1 MLRILAPHQ
10 KATHNTL
17 LPSLLLHCLTLTILL
32 FQISP
37 VAAIENTEMMLPKV
51 YEKQALIDWMWSE
64 KLDGIR
70 GRWTG
75 TEMLTKGG
83 NKINIPPYFLK
94 NFPPFPLDGEI
105 WGGRQTFETTSS
117 IVKTSSYDKGWDKLQ
132 YGIFDAP
139 ERGVI
144 IEDRLEKAKKWF
156 ADQPSKFAF
165 IIPQHRLSS
174 KEELAEKL
182 TEIERL
188 GGEGIIVVKR
198 GSMYTNGRS
207 VDILKV
213 KHFED
218 AEAIVIG
225 YMPGKGKHQGSM
237 GSLIVELVQDRKI
250 VFKIGTGFSDDVREN
265 PPPIGA
271 MITFKYTGKYVSGK
285 PKFPS
290 FVRIRNVDGNYL

>member
-1 MLRILAPHQ
+1 MLPRLAPFQ
-10 KATHNTL
+10 KTTHNRLAFTL
-17 LPSLLLHCLTLTILL
+17 LVNSLTLITL
-32 FQISP
+32 FFLTSPIS
-37 VAAIENTEMMLPKV
+37 ATEDTEMMLPKV
-51 YEKQALIDWMWSE
+51 YEKQELIDWMWSE

-75 TEMLTKGG
+75 KEMLTKGG
-83 NKINIPPYFLK
+83 NKINIPQYFIN

-105 WGGRQTFETTSS
+105 WGGRQTFEKTSS
-117 IVKTSSYDKGWDKLQ
+117 IIKTSSYDKGWDKLQ

-139 ERGVI
+139 EQDVI

-156 ADQPSKFAF
+156 AAHPSEYAF
-165 IIPQHRLSS
+165 IIPQHKLSN

-182 TEIERL
+182 SEIERL

-198 GSMYTNGRS
+198 GSIYTNGRS

-213 KHFED
+213 KNFED

-225 YMPGKGKHQGSM
+225 YTPGKGKHQGKM
-237 GSLIVELVQDRKI
+237 GSLIVELVKDRKI
-250 VFKIGTGFSDDVREN
+250 VFKIGTGFSDDVRES

-271 MITFKYTGKYVSGK
+271 MVTFKYTGNYISGI

-290 FVRIRNVDGNYL
+290 YVRVRNMKGNYL

>member
-1 MLRILAPHQ
+1 MLRTPITPEKTTRKRLIS
-10 KATHNTL
+10 
-17 LPSLLLHCLTLTILL
+17 SLLIYYLTLTVLL
-32 FQISP
+32 FLASP
-37 VAAIENTEMMLPKV
+37 VSAIENTEMMLPKV
-51 YEKQALIDWMWSE
+51 YKKQELIDWMWSE
-64 KLDGIR
+64 KLDGLR

-75 TEMLTKGG
+75 KEMLTKGG
-83 NKINIPPYFLK
+83 NTINIPPYFLK

-105 WGGRQTFETTSS
+105 WGGRQTFEKTSS

-139 ERGVI
+139 EHDAI
-144 IEDRLEKAKKWF
+144 IEDRLDKAKKWF
-156 ADQPSKFAF
+156 ASHPSEYAF
-165 IIPQHRLSS
+165 IIPQHRLAS

-198 GSMYTNGRS
+198 GSKYTNGRS
-207 VDILKV
+207 VHILKV
-213 KHFED
+213 KNFED
-218 AEAIVIG
+218 AEAIVTG
-225 YMPGKGKHQGSM
+225 YTPGKGKHHGKM
-237 GSLIVELVQDRKI
+237 GSLVVELVKDREI
-250 VFKIGTGFSDDVREN
+250 VFKIGTGFSDEIRDN

-290 FVRIRNVDGNYL
+290 FIRVRSLEGGYL

>member
-1 MLRILAPHQ
+1 MSRTLEPHQ
-10 KATHNTL
+10 KNTHNRLAPLLLIHSITIITL
-17 LPSLLLHCLTLTILL
+17 LFLT
-32 FQISP
+32 SP
-37 VAAIENTEMMLPKV
+37 VSAIENSEMMLPKT
-51 YEKQALIDWMWSE
+51 YEKQELINWMWSE

-75 TEMLTKGG
+75 KEMLTKGG
-83 NKINIPPYFLK
+83 NKINIPSYFLN

-105 WGGRQTFETTSS
+105 WGGRQTFEKTSS
-117 IVKTSSYDKGWDKLQ
+117 IVATSSHDKGWDKLQ

-139 ERGVI
+139 EQGII
-144 IEDRLEKAKKWF
+144 IENRLEKAKMWF
-156 ADQPSKFAF
+156 ATHPSEYAF

-182 TEIERL
+182 NEIERL

-213 KHFED
+213 KNFED

-225 YMPGKGKHQGSM
+225 YTPGKGKHQGKM
-237 GSLIVELVQDRKI
+237 GSLIVELVKDRKI
-250 VFKIGTGFSDDVREN
+250 VFKIGTGFSDAVRKT
-265 PPPIGA
+265 PPPVGA

-290 FVRIRNVDGNYL
+290 FIRVRNVDGNYL